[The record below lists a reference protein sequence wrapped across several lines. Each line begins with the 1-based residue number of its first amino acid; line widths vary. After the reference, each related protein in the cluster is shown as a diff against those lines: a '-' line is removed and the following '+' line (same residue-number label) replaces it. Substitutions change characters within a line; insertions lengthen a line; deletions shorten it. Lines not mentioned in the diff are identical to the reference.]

1 MTYERRK
8 MYNVS
13 HLGLTCA
20 DCGTK
25 IEELPFEPKTDR
37 PVYCQKCA
45 RTRRRDNPRVLR

>member
-1 MTYERRK
+1 MNFERRR

-13 HLGLTCA
+13 HLNLTCK
-20 DCGTK
+20 DCGAK

-45 RTRRRDNPRVLR
+45 RQHRRDNPRVLR